1 MGQPMSNGP
10 WPAPKNRGG
19 YTIISVAGVLYR
31 VEGTG
36 HSHSQLIRS
45 IKNGLAAIVNDGDGG
60 KGEK

>member
-1 MGQPMSNGP
+1 MT

-19 YTIISVAGVLYR
+19 VTFITVAGVRYR

-36 HSHSQLIRS
+36 HSYNQLTRS
-45 IKNGLAAIVNDGDGG
+45 VKNGLAAIVNGGDGG